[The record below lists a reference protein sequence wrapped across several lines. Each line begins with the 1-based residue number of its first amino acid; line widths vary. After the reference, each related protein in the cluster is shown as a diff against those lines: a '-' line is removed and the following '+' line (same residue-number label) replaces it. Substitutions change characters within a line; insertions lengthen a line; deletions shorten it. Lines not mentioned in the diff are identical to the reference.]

1 MNTLLHMTVS
11 ASALIAATALLR
23 ALFIHRLPKRT
34 FTALWM
40 IAALRL
46 LLPVSL
52 PVPIPVPAASVPAAV
67 TATAVYTAPAADTAQ
82 TSSSTPVMEAVAE
95 DTAAGTGGLSL
106 MPFLALLWSGG
117 AALTALAVLVR
128 HLRALRRYR
137 EAVPPANPVIGRI
150 LADTPCHRR
159 VRAGVC
165 QPLATPL
172 TYGVFRPVILLPKAL
187 EHAPEA
193 QLRYILTHELCH
205 IRRMHIP
212 YKYLLAA
219 ALCLH
224 WFNPLAWVLYALANR
239 DLELSCDEAVLR
251 RLDSERRDYALT
263 LIALAQRRSFVPLAS
278 GFAAS
283 AVKERITNIMKYK
296 KVKAASVIAA
306 VVLVTCA
313 CTVFASA
320 YTVTSSG
327 TPRAGTAAGES
338 AKADG
343 PIQYVCE
350 EAYYTP
356 EEFEAE
362 MAAERRSVEAEVEAG
377 TLDRAAA
384 DSMLAFIDECITAMR
399 NGRRFEK
406 HMPVYYADGTPVLNS
421 KGNQLLAQAS
431 EIAKCNAELAY
442 RYYHPVEATTVVQ
455 EDTIAEEFLTAAI
468 ETGVAIDKDADVC
481 WYTYEEYKDYVNS
494 QKALYKE
501 MEGEFFFN
509 SFDGW
514 KEWTAADTAEASA
527 LLDENLAAVQKG
539 ASIGYTPDGAFI
551 MQGYPGEVGTETDYS
566 ISTGDA
572 VIAAEAV
579 ATTVEGGTFDADFL
593 KDYFPFGIKANSGK
607 EWFEYNGKPIAGF
620 TDSTRHL
627 LTDGMAAKA
636 GGIYV
641 SAQRDSRGNLTGVTE
656 ISAEEFSEITGLTL
670 TDPNSSTM
678 PNPVEGLG
686 YSLQSALR
694 WFGAIFRA
702 SDTAA

>member
-1 MNTLLHMTVS
+1 MNTLLHMAAS
-11 ASALIAATALLR
+11 ASALIAVAALLR
-23 ALFIHRLPKRT
+23 ALFIRRLPRQT
-34 FTALWM
+34 FTALWL

-52 PVPIPVPAASVPAAV
+52 PVPISVPAASLPAAT
-67 TATAVYTAPAADTAQ
+67 TATAVYTAPETDTAQ
-82 TSSSTPVMEAVAE
+82 VSASAPVMEAVAE
-95 DTAAGTGGLSL
+95 STAAGAPALSG
-106 MPFLALLWSGG
+106 ALLFPLVWGIG
-117 AALTALAVLVR
+117 AALTALAVLAR
-128 HLRALRRYR
+128 HFRALRRYR
-137 EAVPPANPVIGRI
+137 EAVPPENPVIGRI

-159 VRAGVC
+159 VRVGVC
-165 QPLATPL
+165 QQLATPL

-205 IRRMHIP
+205 IQRLHIP
-212 YKYLLAA
+212 YKYLLTAA
-219 ALCLH
+219 ACLH
-224 WFNPLAWVLYALANR
+224 WFNPLSWVLYALANR

-263 LIALAQRRSFVPLAS
+263 LIALAQRQSFAPLAS

-320 YTVTSSG
+320 YTVASG
-327 TPRAGTAAGES
+327 GTLRPGGAAGDS
-338 AKADG
+338 ARADG

-362 MAAERRSVEAEVEAG
+362 MAEERRSVEAEVEAG
-377 TLDRAAA
+377 TLDRVGA

-421 KGNQLLAQAS
+421 KGGQLLAQAS
-431 EIAKCNAELAY
+431 EIARCNSELAY
-442 RYYHPVEATTVVQ
+442 RYYHPEEATTVVQ
-455 EDTIAEEFLTAAI
+455 EDVIAEEFLTAAI
-468 ETGVAIDKDADVC
+468 ENGAVIDKDADVY
-481 WYTYEEYKDYVNS
+481 WYTYEEYKDYVNC
-494 QKALYKE
+494 QKYLYKE

-509 SFDGW
+509 SLDGW
-514 KEWTAADTAEASA
+514 KEWTAADTAEACA

-551 MQGYPGEVGTETDYS
+551 MQGGPGEVGTETDYS

-572 VIAAEAV
+572 VIAVE

-607 EWFEYNGKPIAGF
+607 EWFEYDGKPIAGF

-627 LTDGMAAKA
+627 LTDGIAAEA

-686 YSLQSALR
+686 DSLQSALR
-694 WFGAIFRA
+694 WFGAIFRS